1 MCNFYV
7 SMYLVY
13 LKSVFFPHVLCFV
26 GHLFLDLF
34 CNRNQYDWI
43 GCAWRFLLMHHKEQ
57 ILWMW
62 KEIPGKAEFT

>member
-1 MCNFYV
+1 MCNFYI

-13 LKSVFFPHVLCFV
+13 LKSVFFPNVLCFV

-34 CNRNQYDWI
+34 CSRNQYDWI
-43 GCAWRFLLMHHKEQ
+43 GCAWQSLLMHHKEQ

-62 KEIPGKAEFT
+62 KEIPGKAGFT